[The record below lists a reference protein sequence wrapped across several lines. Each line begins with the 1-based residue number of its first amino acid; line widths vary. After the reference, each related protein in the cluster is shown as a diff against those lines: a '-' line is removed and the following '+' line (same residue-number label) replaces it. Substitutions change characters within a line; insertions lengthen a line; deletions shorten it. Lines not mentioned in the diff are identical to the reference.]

1 MNNNAG
7 LANIAITVRNFC
19 DLIRQCNPING
30 IIILTFSLFFIL
42 PWETFCEVPATND
55 TIKYYDGQMFTIIGK
70 YHSEKNYARFPKE
83 YKNKLRGEVWDLGQ
97 HSAGISI
104 RFCTN
109 ASLITVRW
117 TVMGDNTMDHM
128 ASTGVKGIDLYAYVD
143 DLWKYVNTGRVKG
156 KINEFTLLKSDGGI
170 YREYLLNLP
179 LYDGVDS
186 LSIGV
191 NTNAKITP
199 PKEKWLTDNKPVVYY
214 GSSITQGGCASRP
227 GMAFTNILSR
237 SMDRSFINMGFSG
250 NGTFDLSV
258 GEAMAETDAA
268 LYVIDCNPNTETK
281 LIYNKAIELVK
292 LLKKKRPGIPVLMVE
307 GYYFENGFV
316 EPKDSD
322 TEKKRIELRR
332 AFKTLKGSGVKK
344 LYYQKGDDLI
354 GDDHE
359 GTVDGVHPN
368 DLGMLRIAESLEPTI
383 QKIIR

>member
-1 MNNNAG
+1 MNAKVSIARLSILSNTLLIVMKLIVGLVTGSVSIISEAIHSSMGVAPGQYTIMPPSDLGGKPVWFIFNNFRHYKSGKMNNKSG
-7 LANIAITVRNFC
+7 KANFDITVRNFC
-19 DLIRQCNPING
+19 DSIRQCNPIYG
-30 IIILTFSLFFIL
+30 IIILTLTLFFIL
-42 PWETFCEVPATND
+42 PGETFCEVPATND

-70 YHSEKNYARFPKE
+70 YHSERNYVRFPKE
-83 YKNKLRGEVWDLGQ
+83 YKNKLRGDVWDLGQ

-170 YREYLLNLP
+170 FREYLLNLP

-191 NTNAKITP
+191 NTKAKITP
-199 PKEKWLTDNKPVVYY
+199 PKENWLTDNKPVVYY

-250 NGTFDLSV
+250 
-258 GEAMAETDAA
+258 M
-268 LYVIDCNPNTETK
+268 VI
-281 LIYNKAIELVK
+281 LIYRSEEP
-292 LLKKKRPGIPVLMVE
+292 LLKQMPP
-307 GYYFENGFV
+307 YF
-316 EPKDSD
+316 
-322 TEKKRIELRR
+322 
-332 AFKTLKGSGVKK
+332 
-344 LYYQKGDDLI
+344 
-354 GDDHE
+354 
-359 GTVDGVHPN
+359 
-368 DLGMLRIAESLEPTI
+368 
-383 QKIIR
+383 